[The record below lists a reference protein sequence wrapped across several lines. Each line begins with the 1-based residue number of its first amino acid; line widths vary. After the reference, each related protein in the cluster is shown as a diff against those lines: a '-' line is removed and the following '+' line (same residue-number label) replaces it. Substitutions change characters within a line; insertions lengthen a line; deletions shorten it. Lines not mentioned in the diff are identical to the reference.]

1 MGGQWLN
8 FFDISFR
15 VQSLALAVVILL
27 IIDFLKNKKLPL
39 RCLLYT
45 SDAAANSRV

>member
-39 RCLLYT
+39 RSTVVFGCFLF
-45 SDAAANSRV
+45 V

>member
-15 VQSLALAVVILL
+15 VQSLALAVSGAFFSWVRLIL
-27 IIDFLKNKKLPL
+27 
-39 RCLLYT
+39 
-45 SDAAANSRV
+45 SRISCPISLC